1 MKKGQPIFQLSTLQF
16 DNTLQLLSFAETF
29 GVNSAKLWV
38 QAGGIVQNWV
48 QIGCNFE
55 MCEKEKSRKSLTY
68 KTLSL
73 ALQDGLAPWAL
84 KLLEIFRIC
93 KKLNIN

>member
-55 MCEKEKSRKSLTY
+55 MY
-68 KTLSL
+68 
-73 ALQDGLAPWAL
+73 
-84 KLLEIFRIC
+84 
-93 KKLNIN
+93 